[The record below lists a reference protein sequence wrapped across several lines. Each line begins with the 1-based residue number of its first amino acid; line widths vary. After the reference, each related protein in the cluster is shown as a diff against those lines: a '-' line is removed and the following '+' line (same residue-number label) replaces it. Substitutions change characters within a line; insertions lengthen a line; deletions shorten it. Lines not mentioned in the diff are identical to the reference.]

1 MVMPPIDFNA
11 LDTAVHG
18 PIRLGVLAAL
28 RIDGPLDFTTLKNR
42 LETTDG
48 ALGQHLRT
56 LEEIGYVACRK
67 SFVGRRPKSTY
78 RLTRKGV
85 TALRN
90 YTNAMRALLDAVEAV
105 EKKRKAKHFGLP
117 ERDATIA

>member
-1 MVMPPIDFNA
+1 MTPIDVNA

-18 PIRLGVLAAL
+18 PVRLGVLTAL
-28 RIDGPLDFTTLKNR
+28 RIDGPLDFTTLKKR
-42 LETTDG
+42 LEATDG

-56 LEEIGYVACRK
+56 LEETSYVACRK

-90 YTNAMRALLDAVEAV
+90 YTTAMRTLLDAV
-105 EKKRKAKHFGLP
+105 
-117 ERDATIA
+117 DAADQTSP